1 MRFTFYRQYDTMD
14 CGPAC
19 LRMVVK
25 HYGRN
30 ISIQSL
36 REKTQIGKDGVNL
49 IGISEA
55 AETVGL
61 RAISVKTD
69 VFSLMNNKS
78 ELPAILHWKQNH
90 FVVLYKVNKQRF
102 YIADPAIGLIT
113 YTKEEFKKC
122 WISFIEHEQEEG
134 VALFLQPTEIFFNQ
148 LNDFNQN
155 HSFFNISR
163 IFKYA
168 IPHKRLFLKIFLAT
182 LVSSLSLLALPY
194 LTKSMIDKGIGKS
207 DINFISLVLIG
218 QIALLASRLS
228 IDFFRNRMLLYI
240 GTRIN
245 LSILSDFLQ
254 KLMKLPIAFFD
265 SKRTGDILQ
274 RMNDHSR
281 IESFLTNSSIN
292 TILSIIQLVVFSVV
306 LAVFNRYIFF
316 IFILSS
322 ILYSLW
328 VYFFLERRRKLDHKR
343 FDLASVEQ
351 SAAIQLVQGMQ
362 EIKLNGVENVMRL
375 NWEKVQKTLFR
386 LSIDVLSVNQWQ
398 QAGAFFINE
407 GKNLLITFIAAK
419 SVVNGELTLGSMI
432 AVQYILGQLNSPIE
446 QLLGSIQSWQNAKM
460 SMDRLDE
467 VHKMEDEEPEYRQL
481 HHFLPK
487 EFAMQLTG
495 GRGDLHYTND
505 AFNSISSLE
514 STRVTTFISLDA
526 SIHFDGVSFT
536 YPGAGNNPV
545 LKKVTLSIP
554 KGKTTAIVGTSGSG
568 KSTLLKLILKF
579 YEPDSGIIYCGGTG
593 LSEISHS
600 FWRKNCGVV
609 MQESF
614 IFSDTILKNIAVGI
628 DDIDQERLELAM
640 KTANVHDFVQ
650 RLPLKLNTK
659 IGSEGSGISMG
670 QKQRIL
676 IARAVYRDPNFIFFD
691 EATNS
696 LDANNESVIVKNL
709 QTFFNGKT
717 VVVVAHRLST
727 VMNADQIIVLDN
739 GEIAEFG
746 THTELIQNRGIYF
759 SLIRSQL
766 ELGS

>member
-1 MRFTFYRQYDTMD
+1 MRFKFYRQYDTMD

-19 LRMVVK
+19 LRMVAK
-25 HYGRN
+25 HYGQD

-49 IGISEA
+49 LGISEA
-55 AETVGL
+55 AETIGFHT
-61 RAISVKTD
+61 RAVKIDAFPLIQNNSV
-69 VFSLMNNKS
+69 
-78 ELPAILHWKQNH
+78 LPAILHWKQNH
-90 FVVLYKVNKQRF
+90 FVVLYKVNNERF
-102 YIADPAIGLIT
+102 YVADPAIGLLT

-122 WISFIEHEQEEG
+122 WISFVKHGQEEG
-134 VALFLQPTEIFFNQ
+134 LALFLQPTEIFFNQ
-148 LNDFNQN
+148 LNNFNQN
-155 HSFFNISR
+155 HSLFNISR

-168 IPHKRLFLKIFLAT
+168 IPHKRLFFKIFLVT

-194 LTKSMIDKGIGKS
+194 LTKSMMDKGIGKS
-207 DINFISLVLIG
+207 DINLISLILIG
-218 QIALLASRLS
+218 QIVLLTGRLS

-240 GTRIN
+240 GASIN
-245 LSILSDFLQ
+245 LTILSDFLQ

-281 IESFLTNSSIN
+281 IESFLTNSSVN
-292 TILSIIQLVVFSVV
+292 TILSIIQLVIFSVV

-343 FDLASVEQ
+343 FNVASVEQ

-375 NWEKVQKTLFR
+375 NWEKVQKMLFN
-386 LSIDVLSVNQWQ
+386 LNIDVLTVNQWQ

-407 GKNLLITFIAAK
+407 GKNLLITFLAAK
-419 SVVNGELTLGSMI
+419 SVVNGQLTLGGMI

-446 QLLGSIQSWQNAKM
+446 QLLGAIQSWQNAKM

-467 VHKMEDEEPEYRQL
+467 VHKMEDEEPDYRQL
-481 HHFLPK
+481 NHFLPR
-487 EFAMQLTG
+487 EFAMKLSG
-495 GRGDLHYTND
+495 GQADIQY
-505 AFNSISSLE
+505 NSELFFDNFSQDSVQI
-514 STRVTTFISLDA
+514 A
-526 SIHFDGVSFT
+526 PSIPFEACIRFKDVSFT

-545 LKKVTLSIP
+545 LKNLTLSIP
-554 KGKTTAIVGTSGSG
+554 KGKTTAIVGASGSG
-568 KSTLLKLILKF
+568 KSTLLKLLLKF
-579 YEPDSGIIYCGGTG
+579 YEPDVGIIYCGGIS

-628 DDIDQERLELAM
+628 DDIDQERLALAM

-650 RLPLKLNTK
+650 SLPLKLNTK
-659 IGSEGSGISMG
+659 IGAEGSGISMG

-676 IARAVYRDPNFIFFD
+676 IARAVYRDPGFIFFD

-696 LDANNESVIVKNL
+696 LDANNESIIGKNL

-739 GEIAEFG
+739 GEIAELG
-746 THTELIQNRGIYF
+746 THAALIQNRGIYF
-759 SLIRSQL
+759 LLVKSQL
-766 ELGS
+766 EFGS

>member
-1 MRFTFYRQYDTMD
+1 MD

-19 LRMVVK
+19 LRMVAK
-25 HYGRN
+25 HYGQD

-49 IGISEA
+49 LGISEA
-55 AETVGL
+55 AETIGFHT
-61 RAISVKTD
+61 RAVKIDAFPLIQNNSV
-69 VFSLMNNKS
+69 
-78 ELPAILHWKQNH
+78 LPAILHWKQNH
-90 FVVLYKVNKQRF
+90 FVVLYKVNNERF
-102 YIADPAIGLIT
+102 YVADPAIGLLT

-122 WISFIEHEQEEG
+122 WISFVKHGQEEG
-134 VALFLQPTEIFFNQ
+134 LALFLQPTEIFFNQ
-148 LNDFNQN
+148 LNNFNQN
-155 HSFFNISR
+155 HSLFNISR

-168 IPHKRLFLKIFLAT
+168 IPHKRLFFKIFLVT

-194 LTKSMIDKGIGKS
+194 LTKSMMDKGIGKS
-207 DINFISLVLIG
+207 DINLISLILIG
-218 QIALLASRLS
+218 QIVLLTGRLS

-240 GTRIN
+240 GASIN
-245 LSILSDFLQ
+245 LTILSDFLQ

-281 IESFLTNSSIN
+281 IESFLTNSSVN
-292 TILSIIQLVVFSVV
+292 TILSIIQLVIFSVV

-343 FDLASVEQ
+343 FNVASVEQ

-375 NWEKVQKTLFR
+375 NWEKVQKMLFN
-386 LSIDVLSVNQWQ
+386 LNIDVLTVNQWQ

-407 GKNLLITFIAAK
+407 GKNLLITFLAAK
-419 SVVNGELTLGSMI
+419 SVVNGQLTLGGMI

-446 QLLGSIQSWQNAKM
+446 QLLGAIQSWQNAKM

-467 VHKMEDEEPEYRQL
+467 VHKMEDEEPDYRQL
-481 HHFLPK
+481 NHFLPR
-487 EFAMQLTG
+487 EFAMKLSG
-495 GRGDLHYTND
+495 GQADIQY
-505 AFNSISSLE
+505 NSELFFDNFSQDSVQI
-514 STRVTTFISLDA
+514 A
-526 SIHFDGVSFT
+526 PSIPFEACIRFKDVSFT

-545 LKKVTLSIP
+545 LKNLTLSIP
-554 KGKTTAIVGTSGSG
+554 KGKTTAIVGASGSG
-568 KSTLLKLILKF
+568 KSTLLKLLLKF
-579 YEPDSGIIYCGGTG
+579 YEPDVGIIYCGGIS

-628 DDIDQERLELAM
+628 DDIDQERLALAM

-650 RLPLKLNTK
+650 SLPLKLNTK
-659 IGSEGSGISMG
+659 IGAEGSGISMG

-676 IARAVYRDPNFIFFD
+676 IARAVYRDPGFIFFD

-696 LDANNESVIVKNL
+696 LDANNESIIGKNL

-739 GEIAEFG
+739 GEIAELG
-746 THTELIQNRGIYF
+746 THAALIQNRGIYF
-759 SLIRSQL
+759 LLVKSQL
-766 ELGS
+766 EFGS

>member
-1 MRFTFYRQYDTMD
+1 MRFTFYKQYDSMD

-25 HYGRN
+25 HFGQN

-49 IGISEA
+49 LGISEA
-55 AETVGL
+55 AETIGL
-61 RAISVKTD
+61 NARAVKID
-69 VFSLMNNKS
+69 IGSLINNNT
-78 ELPAILHWKQNH
+78 ELPTILHWKQNH
-90 FVVLYKVNKQRF
+90 FVVLYKVDNERF
-102 YIADPAIGLIT
+102 FIADPAIGLVT

-122 WISFIEHEQEEG
+122 WISFVEHGQEEG

-148 LNDFNQN
+148 LNNFNQN

-207 DINFISLVLIG
+207 DIDFISIVLIG
-218 QIALLASRLS
+218 QIVLLASRLS

-292 TILSIIQLVVFSVV
+292 TILSVIQLVVFSVV

-362 EIKLNGVENVMRL
+362 EIKLNGVEDVMRL
-375 NWEKVQKTLFR
+375 NWEKVQKTLFK
-386 LSIDVLSVNQWQ
+386 LNIDVLTVNQWQ

-407 GKNLLITFIAAK
+407 GKNLLITFLAAK

-467 VHKMEDEEPEYRQL
+467 VHKMEDEEPNYRQL
-481 HHFLPK
+481 NHFLPR
-487 EFAMQLTG
+487 EFAMKLSG
-495 GRGDLHYTND
+495 GRADIQYNNE
-505 AFNSISSLE
+505 AFFDNFSQDSIQIAPLKPLE
-514 STRVTTFISLDA
+514 ACIRFKD
-526 SIHFDGVSFT
+526 VSFT
-536 YPGAGNNPV
+536 YSGAGNNPV
-545 LKKVTLSIP
+545 LKNVTLSIP

-579 YEPDSGIIYCGGTG
+579 YEPDSGIIYCGGTS
-593 LSEISHS
+593 LSEISHC

-628 DDIDQERLELAM
+628 DDIDQERLALAM

-696 LDANNESVIVKNL
+696 LDANNESIIVKNL
-709 QTFFNGKT
+709 QKFFNGKT

-739 GEIAEFG
+739 GEIAEYG

-759 SLIRSQL
+759 SLVRSQL

>member
-1 MRFTFYRQYDTMD
+1 MRFTFYKQYDSMD

-25 HYGRN
+25 HFGRN
-30 ISIQSL
+30 ISIQSV
-36 REKTQIGKDGVNL
+36 REKAQIGKEGVNL
-49 IGISEA
+49 LGISEA
-55 AETVGL
+55 AETIGL
-61 RAISVKTD
+61 NARAVKID
-69 VFSLMNNKS
+69 IGSLINNNT

-90 FVVLYKVNKQRF
+90 FVVLYKVDNERF
-102 YIADPAIGLIT
+102 FIADPAIGLVT

-122 WISFIEHEQEEG
+122 WISIVEHGQEEG
-134 VALFLQPTEIFFNQ
+134 VALFLQPTQIFFNQ
-148 LNDFNQN
+148 LNNFNQN

-168 IPHKRLFLKIFLAT
+168 IPHKRLFFKIFLAT

-194 LTKSMIDKGIGKS
+194 LTKSMIDRGIGQS
-207 DINFISLVLIG
+207 DIDFISLVLIG
-218 QIALLASRLS
+218 QIVLLASRLS

-240 GTRIN
+240 GTSIN
-245 LSILSDFLQ
+245 LNILSDFLQ

-292 TILSIIQLVVFSVV
+292 TILSIIQLIVFSIV
-306 LAVFNRYIFF
+306 LAVFNKYIFF

-322 ILYSLW
+322 ILYSSW
-328 VYFFLERRRKLDHKR
+328 VYFFLERRRILDHKR
-343 FDLASVEQ
+343 FELSSVEQ

-362 EIKLNGVENVMRL
+362 EIKLNGVEDVMRL

-407 GKNLLITFIAAK
+407 GKNLLITFLAAK
-419 SVVNGELTLGSMI
+419 SVVNGQLTLGGLI

-446 QLLGSIQSWQNAKM
+446 QLLGAIQSWQNAKM

-467 VHKMEDEEPEYRQL
+467 VHKMEDEEPNYRQL

-514 STRVTTFISLDA
+514 STQVTPFISLDS

-545 LKKVTLSIP
+545 LKNVTLSIP

-568 KSTLLKLILKF
+568 KSTLLKLLLKF
-579 YEPDSGIIYCGGTG
+579 YEPDLGIIYCGGIS

-600 FWRKNCGVV
+600 FWRKNCGAV

-614 IFSDTILKNIAVGI
+614 IFSDTIQKNIAVGI
-628 DDIDQERLELAM
+628 DDIDQERLALAM

-650 RLPLKLNTK
+650 SLPLKLNTK

-676 IARAVYRDPNFIFFD
+676 IARAVYRDPGFIFFD

-696 LDANNESVIVKNL
+696 LDANNESIIVKNL
-709 QTFFNGKT
+709 QIFFNGKT

-759 SLIRSQL
+759 SLVRSQL
-766 ELGS
+766 ELGC